1 MNNLIWLE
9 DMENGT
15 KDGLIKEALTKQI
28 DKIYPSREALEAVL
42 KSAKKLTIYWGV
54 DPTAPDMHL
63 GHSTNFFVLRRFQ
76 KLGHK
81 VVILMGDY
89 TAQIGDPTGKD
100 KKRKVLTEREV
111 KENLKT
117 YQSQVLKILDPKK
130 TIFKFNSE
138 WWNKMSAKE
147 LLALDDLFTQQQMVE
162 RDMFQ
167 RRIKEDKPVSI
178 KEFQYPLLQG
188 YDSVALKTD
197 IELGATDQLF
207 NMLVG
212 RTLVKTFL
220 KKEKFIITTPL
231 LINPE
236 SGDKLMSKSEGN
248 YVSLNDSP
256 SQMYGKTMA
265 LPDGVILQGFR
276 FCTDINDEVIGKI
289 KKRLATGE
297 NPRNLKAE
305 LAFEIVK
312 IYHGE
317 KSAKGAEEEFN
328 KVFRK
333 HELPGK
339 MPVAILKKGSYDA
352 IDLLLKLNLVKSK
365 SEARRLVNENAVK
378 INSGIVKDSKI
389 KINAASGL
397 VVQIGKK
404 RFVKIGIK

>member
-1 MNNLIWLE
+1 
-9 DMENGT
+9 
-15 KDGLIKEALTKQI
+15 
-28 DKIYPSREALEAVL
+28 
-42 KSAKKLTIYWGV
+42 
-54 DPTAPDMHL
+54 
-63 GHSTNFFVLRRFQ
+63 
-76 KLGHK
+76 
-81 VVILMGDY
+81 
-89 TAQIGDPTGKD
+89 
-100 KKRKVLTEREV
+100 
-111 KENLKT
+111 
-117 YQSQVLKILDPKK
+117 
-130 TIFKFNSE
+130 
-138 WWNKMSAKE
+138 
-147 LLALDDLFTQQQMVE
+147 
-162 RDMFQ
+162 
-167 RRIKEDKPVSI
+167 
-178 KEFQYPLLQG
+178 
-188 YDSVALKTD
+188 
-197 IELGATDQLF
+197 LF

-378 INSGIVKDSKI
+378 INGGIVKDSKI
-389 KINAASGL
+389 KINVASGF

-404 RFVKIGIK
+404 RFVKIEIK

>member
-1 MNNLIWLE
+1 
-9 DMENGT
+9 MENKIKG
-15 KDGLIKEALTKQI
+15 DLIKEALTRHI

-100 KKRKVLTEREV
+100 KKRKVLTEKEV

-117 YQSQVLKILDPKK
+117 YQSQVLKILNPKK

-167 RRIKEDKPVSI
+167 KRIKEDKPISI

-212 RTLVKTFL
+212 RALVKTFL
-220 KKEKFIITTPL
+220 KKEKFVITTPL

-265 LPDGVILQGFR
+265 LPDGVILQCFE
-276 FCTDINDEVIGKI
+276 FCTDINNDAI
-289 KKRLATGE
+289 KNIEKRLAIGE
-297 NPRNLKAE
+297 NPRDLKAE

-312 IYHGE
+312 IYHGNG
-317 KSAKGAEEEFN
+317 KAKEAAMEFERIFT
-328 KVFRK
+328 KK
-333 HELPGK
+333 ELPDKITTISLSRG
-339 MPVAILKKGSYDA
+339 LYD
-352 IDLLLKLNLVKSK
+352 IVDLLSKSTLVKSK
-365 SEARRLVNENAVK
+365 SEARRLVEEHAVK
-378 INSGIVKDSKI
+378 IDGAAVEDLQTKI
-389 KINAASGL
+389 EVVSGL
-397 VVQIGKK
+397 VIQVGKR
-404 RFVKIGIK
+404 RFVRIKAK

>member
-1 MNNLIWLE
+1 
-9 DMENGT
+9 MENKI
-15 KDGLIKEALTKQI
+15 KDDLIKEALTRQI
-28 DKIYPSREALEAVL
+28 DKIYPSREALETVL
-42 KSAKKLTIYWGV
+42 KSAKKLAIYWGV

-100 KKRKVLTEREV
+100 KKRKVLTEKEV

-167 RRIKEDKPVSI
+167 KRIKEDKPISI

-212 RTLVKTFL
+212 RALVKTFL
-220 KKEKFIITTPL
+220 KKEKFVITTPL

-265 LPDGVILQGFR
+265 LPDGVILQCFE
-276 FCTDINDEVIGKI
+276 FCTDINNDTI
-289 KKRLATGE
+289 KNIEKRLVIGE
-297 NPRNLKAE
+297 NPRDLKAE

-312 IYHGE
+312 IYHGNG
-317 KSAKGAEEEFN
+317 KAKEAAMEFERIFT
-328 KVFRK
+328 KK
-333 HELPGK
+333 ELPDKITTISLSRG
-339 MPVAILKKGSYDA
+339 LYD
-352 IDLLLKLNLVKSK
+352 IVDLLSKSTLVKSK
-365 SEARRLVNENAVK
+365 SEARRLVEERAVK
-378 INSGIVKDSKI
+378 IDGAAVEDLQTKI
-389 KINAASGL
+389 EVVSGL
-397 VVQIGKK
+397 VIQVGKR
-404 RFVKIGIK
+404 RFVRIKAK

>member
-1 MNNLIWLE
+1 
-9 DMENGT
+9 MENKT
-15 KDGLIKEALTKQI
+15 RDGLIREALTKQI
-28 DKIYPSREALEAVL
+28 DKIYPSREALEVVL

-76 KLGHK
+76 KLGHR

-111 KENLKT
+111 NKNLKT
-117 YQSQVLKILDPKK
+117 YQNQVLKIFDPKK
-130 TIFKFNSE
+130 TTFHFNSE

-167 RRIKEDKPVSI
+167 KRIKEDKPISI

-212 RTLVKTFL
+212 RALVKTFL
-220 KKEKFIITTPL
+220 KKEKFVITTPL

-248 YVSLNDSP
+248 YISLNDSS

-265 LPDGVILQGFR
+265 LPDGVILQCFK
-276 FCTDINDEVIGKI
+276 FCTDIDEGAI
-289 KKRLATGE
+289 KNIEKRLATGE
-297 NPRNLKAE
+297 NPKNLKAE

-317 KSAKGAEEEFN
+317 KKAKSAAAEFER
-328 KVFRK
+328 VFTK
-333 HELPGK
+333 KELPDK
-339 MPVAILKKGSYDA
+339 ITTIALVKGSYDIA
-352 IDLLLKLNLVKSK
+352 DLLSKSALVKSK
-365 SEARRLVNENAVK
+365 SEARRLVKERAVK
-378 INSGIVKDSKI
+378 INGVVAKDLQI
-389 KINAASGL
+389 KINITSGL
-397 VVQIGKK
+397 VIQVGKR
-404 RFVKIGIK
+404 RFARIKTK

>member
-1 MNNLIWLE
+1 
-9 DMENGT
+9 MENKI
-15 KDGLIKEALTKQI
+15 KDDLIKEALTRHI

-100 KKRKVLTEREV
+100 KKRKVLTEKEV

-117 YQSQVLKILDPKK
+117 YQSQVLKILNPKK

-167 RRIKEDKPVSI
+167 KRIKEDKPISI

-212 RTLVKTFL
+212 RALVKTFL
-220 KKEKFIITTPL
+220 KKEKFVITTPL

-265 LPDGVILQGFR
+265 LPDGAILQCFE
-276 FCTDINDEVIGKI
+276 FCTDINNDAIKNI
-289 KKRLATGE
+289 KKRLVIGE
-297 NPRNLKAE
+297 NPRDLKAE

-312 IYHGE
+312 IYHGNG
-317 KSAKGAEEEFN
+317 KAKEAAMEFERIFT
-328 KVFRK
+328 KK
-333 HELPGK
+333 ELPDKITTISLSRG
-339 MPVAILKKGSYDA
+339 LYD
-352 IDLLLKLNLVKSK
+352 IVDLLSKSTLVKSK
-365 SEARRLVNENAVK
+365 SEARRLIEEHAVK
-378 INSGIVKDSKI
+378 IDGAAVEDLQTKI
-389 KINAASGL
+389 EVVSGL
-397 VVQIGKK
+397 VIQVGKR
-404 RFVKIGIK
+404 RFVRIKAK

>member
-1 MNNLIWLE
+1 
-9 DMENGT
+9 MENKI
-15 KDGLIKEALTKQI
+15 KDDLIKEALTRQI
-28 DKIYPSREALEAVL
+28 DKIYPSREALETVL
-42 KSAKKLTIYWGV
+42 KSAKKLAIYWGV

-100 KKRKVLTEREV
+100 KKRKVLTEKEV

-167 RRIKEDKPVSI
+167 KRIKEDKPISI

-212 RTLVKTFL
+212 RALVKTFL
-220 KKEKFIITTPL
+220 KKEKFVITTPL

-265 LPDGVILQGFR
+265 LPDGVILQCFE
-276 FCTDINDEVIGKI
+276 FCTDINNDTI
-289 KKRLATGE
+289 KNIEKRLVIGE
-297 NPRNLKAE
+297 NPRDLKAE

-312 IYHGE
+312 IYHGNG
-317 KSAKGAEEEFN
+317 KAKEAAMEFERIFT
-328 KVFRK
+328 KK
-333 HELPGK
+333 ELPDKITTISLSMG
-339 MPVAILKKGSYDA
+339 LYD
-352 IDLLLKLNLVKSK
+352 IVDLLSKSTLVKSK
-365 SEARRLVNENAVK
+365 SEARRLVEERAVK
-378 INSGIVKDSKI
+378 IDGAAVEDLQTKI
-389 KINAASGL
+389 EVVSGL
-397 VVQIGKK
+397 VIQVGKR
-404 RFVKIGIK
+404 RFVRIKAK

>member
-1 MNNLIWLE
+1 
-9 DMENGT
+9 MENKI
-15 KDGLIKEALTKQI
+15 KDDLIKEALTRQI
-28 DKIYPSREALEAVL
+28 DKIYPSREALETVL

-100 KKRKVLTEREV
+100 KKRKVLTEKEV

-167 RRIKEDKPVSI
+167 KRIKEDKPISI

-212 RTLVKTFL
+212 RALVKTFL
-220 KKEKFIITTPL
+220 KKEKFVITTPL

-265 LPDGVILQGFR
+265 LPDGVILQCFE
-276 FCTDINDEVIGKI
+276 FCTDINNDTI
-289 KKRLATGE
+289 KNIEKRLVIGE
-297 NPRNLKAE
+297 NPRDLKAE

-312 IYHGE
+312 IYHGNG
-317 KSAKGAEEEFN
+317 KAKEAAMEFERIFT
-328 KVFRK
+328 KK
-333 HELPGK
+333 ELPDKITTISLSRG
-339 MPVAILKKGSYDA
+339 LYD
-352 IDLLLKLNLVKSK
+352 IVDLLSKSTLVKSK
-365 SEARRLVNENAVK
+365 SEARRLVEERAVK
-378 INSGIVKDSKI
+378 IDGAAVEDLQTKI
-389 KINAASGL
+389 EVVSGL
-397 VVQIGKK
+397 VIQVGKR
-404 RFVKIGIK
+404 RFVRIKAK